1 VAVLICR
8 TVKRSLRQLAGPF
21 VAVALLALVASD
33 LWIEGARV
41 WWDRHSLTTSV
52 VSSLLVLAFTGLIVD
67 EVIARR
73 QRQER
78 AASVAVQ
85 SLIVYGQTRRAH
97 DALVRKGEPAM
108 SSGTAADEVRTL
120 ASMLLTA
127 SPNLFDDPL
136 ARSLLEEVERLS
148 ASMIRLVPVARAA
161 GLSGDDRQRLA
172 SEMSRLKELVD
183 PLLAR
188 IPERDRG
195 LLEGGSQA

>member
-1 VAVLICR
+1 
-8 TVKRSLRQLAGPF
+8 LRQLAGPF

-108 SSGTAADEVRTL
+108 SSGTAADELRTL
-120 ASMLLTA
+120 AYWK
-127 SPNLFDDPL
+127 
-136 ARSLLEEVERLS
+136 RLS
-148 ASMIRLVPVARAA
+148 VCRLR
-161 GLSGDDRQRLA
+161 
-172 SEMSRLKELVD
+172 
-183 PLLAR
+183 
-188 IPERDRG
+188 
-195 LLEGGSQA
+195 